1 MCITAC
7 EFSSDFLLFSF
18 LSFCSLFILINV
30 FHILFWIFSHYKI
43 WILLIIFLFISQCYL
58 FMYMSPTVSECSEL
72 TSVSLS
78 SAWRVHENKV
88 ASIAVGK
95 CVWVTIRNAHLLCP
109 TRNFSEL
116 FWSFRYKRCSFFS
129 TLWLSK
135 LLTWIVGMCMLMP
148 YMSFKPRSVWI
159 CSSCVSWE
167 SPCIIGCNKAA
178 SRL

>member
-1 MCITAC
+1 MYSIYYFGYLAIIRY
-7 EFSSDFLLFSF
+7 EFYLL
-18 LSFCSLFILINV
+18 L
-30 FHILFWIFSHYKI
+30 
-43 WILLIIFLFISQCYL
+43 FLFISQCHL

-78 SAWRVHENKV
+78 SAWRVHVNKV

-95 CVWVTIRNAHLLCP
+95 CVWVIIRNAHLLCP
-109 TRNFSEL
+109 TRDFKEL
-116 FWSFRYKRCSFFS
+116 FWSFRYKRCSIFS

-148 YMSFKPRSVWI
+148 CMSFKPRSVWI
-159 CSSCVSWE
+159 CLSFVSWE
-167 SPCIIGCNKAA
+167 SPCIIGCYKAA

>member
-1 MCITAC
+1 MYSIYYFGYLAIIRY
-7 EFSSDFLLFSF
+7 EFYLL
-18 LSFCSLFILINV
+18 L
-30 FHILFWIFSHYKI
+30 
-43 WILLIIFLFISQCYL
+43 FLFISQCYL

-78 SAWRVHENKV
+78 SAWRVHVNKV

-95 CVWVTIRNAHLLCP
+95 CVWVIIRNAHLLCP
-109 TRNFSEL
+109 TRDFKDL

-148 YMSFKPRSVWI
+148 CMSFKPRSVWI

>member
-1 MCITAC
+1 MYSIYYFGYIRY
-7 EFSSDFLLFSF
+7 EFYLLF
-18 LSFCSLFILINV
+18 
-30 FHILFWIFSHYKI
+30 
-43 WILLIIFLFISQCYL
+43 FLFISQCYL

-88 ASIAVGK
+88 ASIAAGK
-95 CVWVTIRNAHLLCP
+95 CVWVIIRNAHLVCP
-109 TRNFSEL
+109 TRDFKEL

-129 TLWLSK
+129 SLWLSK
-135 LLTWIVGMCMLMP
+135 LLTWIGGMCMLMLC
-148 YMSFKPRSVWI
+148 MSFKPRSVWI